1 MMACQVVPGAVH
13 CCAMN
18 TAHGRRGEELPLLS
32 SMEISGEASASA
44 DTIRIGNKN
53 EEEQQTHAST
63 HPLKRPPPAGTTAT
77 SSSEDHSAHS
87 EPHHGTGTV
96 LETALNSAKTC
107 LGTGTLA
114 LPYAASQ
121 GGYLFNVLGL
131 ILISLWNLFNVNRL
145 IHCEELVRELYGDW
159 SQHHQQNCQGRRARH
174 ESRTSRHRRTGSSMR
189 KLFRGMLTDANI
201 NDNEVQWSEEN
212 VLAEQNCPPEGTS
225 TYGRVAWYAIGPI
238 GLHIMDASLL
248 VLLCG
253 VVIAYQ
259 DAIMSFVRETPVT
272 TGSTALDS
280 LATVLI
286 IAPLT
291 CVEDLHFLSKTSAL
305 GIVIIFISFG
315 VIFAYGLIQHGLSGI
330 WDVTWDDMWPN
341 SLTGACNWFGVTV
354 FGFGAVPITFNLME
368 SMRNPRGMSEATKI
382 ALWIVGCT
390 YLTVG
395 NGIGILFKPSV
406 PEFKGDVLQEL
417 PETLWIPTMIRIAM
431 SLVLTFT
438 APILLVPCAE
448 IIEGKLGMI
457 DLEHKPHYRILI
469 RFGICFFCA
478 SVALIVP
485 SFVHIISFIGAFCVV
500 LTSFVFPPL
509 LHLQLLRKKM
519 SETEG
524 IRLFKRSDKELG
536 RFGTIQ
542 DKNKQFWR
550 RTAHIDAALLLLGII
565 LSLLASAVTF
575 IDLMRQIRL
584 YREDDDGDGE

>member
-1 MMACQVVPGAVH
+1 
-13 CCAMN
+13 
-18 TAHGRRGEELPLLS
+18 
-32 SMEISGEASASA
+32 
-44 DTIRIGNKN
+44 
-53 EEEQQTHAST
+53 
-63 HPLKRPPPAGTTAT
+63 
-77 SSSEDHSAHS
+77 
-87 EPHHGTGTV
+87 
-96 LETALNSAKTC
+96 
-107 LGTGTLA
+107 
-114 LPYAASQ
+114 
-121 GGYLFNVLGL
+121 
-131 ILISLWNLFNVNRL
+131 
-145 IHCEELVRELYGDW
+145 
-159 SQHHQQNCQGRRARH
+159 
-174 ESRTSRHRRTGSSMR
+174 
-189 KLFRGMLTDANI
+189 
-201 NDNEVQWSEEN
+201 
-212 VLAEQNCPPEGTS
+212 
-225 TYGRVAWYAIGPI
+225 
-238 GLHIMDASLL
+238 
-248 VLLCG
+248 
-253 VVIAYQ
+253 
-259 DAIMSFVRETPVT
+259 MSFVRETPVT

>member
-1 MMACQVVPGAVH
+1 MMK
-13 CCAMN
+13 
-18 TAHGRRGEELPLLS
+18 TAAYGRRGEELPLLS
-32 SMEISGEASASA
+32 SMEISSDDVDAFSLASSA
-44 DTIRIGNKN
+44 DTIRIGNQN
-53 EEEQQTHAST
+53 EARQT
-63 HPLKRPPPAGTTAT
+63 HPLKRPKSTAGTAP
-77 SSSEDHSAHS
+77 SNDHNALSP

-131 ILISLWNLFNVNRL
+131 ILISLWNLFSVNRL
-145 IHCEELVRELYGDW
+145 IHCEELVRELFCNGG
-159 SQHHQQNCQGRRARH
+159 QNQQRNCQGQHTRR

-189 KLFRGMLTDANI
+189 KLFRGMITDANI
-201 NDNEVQWSEEN
+201 NDDEVQWSEEN
-212 VLAEQNCPPEGTS
+212 VLAEQNFPPEGTS
-225 TYGRVAWYAIGPI
+225 TYGRVAWYALGPI
-238 GLHIMDASLL
+238 GLHMMDVALL
-248 VLLCG
+248 VLLLG
-253 VVIAYQ
+253 VVIAYE
-259 DAIMSFVRETPVT
+259 DAIISFVRETPVT
-272 TGSTALDS
+272 TGSAALDS

-315 VIFAYGLIQHGLSGI
+315 VIFAYGLIQNGLNGI
-330 WDVTWDDMWPN
+330 GDVTWDDMWPK

-368 SMRNPRGMSEATKI
+368 SMKDPEGMPQATKI

-390 YLTVG
+390 YTAIG

-417 PETLWIPTMIRIAM
+417 PESLWIPTMIRIAM

-457 DLEHKPHYRILI
+457 NLEHKPHYRMLI
-469 RFGICFFCA
+469 RFAMCFFCA
-478 SVALIVP
+478 SIAFVIP

-509 LHLQLLRKKM
+509 LHLQLLRRKL

-524 IRLFKRSDKELG
+524 IRLFKHSDKELG
-536 RFGTIQ
+536 RFATNQ
-542 DKNKQFWR
+542 VEYERFWR
-550 RTAHIDAALLLLGII
+550 RTAQTDATLLFLGII
-565 LSLLASAVTF
+565 LSLLASSVTF
-575 IDLMRQIRL
+575 IDLMRQIR
-584 YREDDDGDGE
+584 RNNEEVEGDGT